1 MFNYN
6 IVAGGGLEP
15 NRPSAYEADEI
26 PTSLSHDVFFEEG
39 VGFEPTVTFT
49 VQQFS
54 RLPQSTTLS
63 TFLLK
68 LKR

>member
-26 PTSLSHDVFFEEG
+26 PTSLSHDVFFEEDI
-39 VGFEPTVTFT
+39 GFEPMVPVTAR
-49 VQQFS
+49 QFS
-54 RLPQSTTLS
+54 RLLQ
-63 TFLLK
+63 
-68 LKR
+68 